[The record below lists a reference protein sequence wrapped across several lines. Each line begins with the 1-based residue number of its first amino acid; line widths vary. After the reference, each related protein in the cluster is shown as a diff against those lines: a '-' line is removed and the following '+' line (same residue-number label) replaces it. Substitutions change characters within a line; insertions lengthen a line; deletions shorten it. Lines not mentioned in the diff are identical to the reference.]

1 MTLNGWLEIV
11 ATVCLTVLFGWTLG
25 GYIAKVWEQE
35 PTPLDR
41 VLEPVEEVIYRLAG
55 IDRDQDQT
63 WLQFAFSFLAYSAM
77 GVLALYALLR
87 LQGHLPLNPEGVGG
101 MAAPLA
107 FNTAVSFATNTGWE
121 AFSGDHAL
129 SHLSQMVGLSVQA
142 FASGAAGLAI
152 AAALARSFS
161 VSRRNGIGNF
171 WINVVRAHL
180 YILLPGA
187 IVLALALAALGVP
200 ETLLNHVNVT
210 TIEGAHQ
217 SVLVGPVASQKA
229 IALLGTDSGG
239 FFSANSAHPFEDPS
253 PLSNLIETIA
263 MGALAFGCVTAFGR
277 VIYASSDAR
286 ALTAVMAVMLLAA
299 ASGIYVAEAGPTP
312 ALMAA
317 HSSGPN
323 MEGKEV
329 RFGAP
334 ASSVFAAMTTGTS
347 AGASNADLES
357 FTPAG
362 GGIAMFLMMIGE
374 ILPGGAG
381 SGLYGIIT
389 IALLAMF
396 VSGQMV
402 GRTPEYLGKKIETRE
417 IKLAVLAVLILG
429 ACILGFSAL
438 ASVSSHAL
446 ARLSTRGPHGL
457 SEILY
462 AYASS
467 SANNGSSFS
476 GLKADTPFWTITTA
490 AAMMLGRFGYV
501 IPIIAIAGSLAAKP
515 KLPPSSGT
523 FPTDGPLFVVLLSGV
538 ILIIAGLQYFPAMAL
553 GPAVEQLQM
562 NQQIQALAAK

>member
-1 MTLNGWLEIV
+1 
-11 ATVCLTVLFGWTLG
+11 
-25 GYIAKVWEQE
+25 
-35 PTPLDR
+35 
-41 VLEPVEEVIYRLAG
+41 
-55 IDRDQDQT
+55 
-63 WLQFAFSFLAYSAM
+63 
-77 GVLALYALLR
+77 
-87 LQGHLPLNPEGVGG
+87 
-101 MAAPLA
+101 
-107 FNTAVSFATNTGWE
+107 
-121 AFSGDHAL
+121 
-129 SHLSQMVGLSVQA
+129 
-142 FASGAAGLAI
+142 
-152 AAALARSFS
+152 
-161 VSRRNGIGNF
+161 
-171 WINVVRAHL
+171 
-180 YILLPGA
+180 
-187 IVLALALAALGVP
+187 
-200 ETLLNHVNVT
+200 
-210 TIEGAHQ
+210 
-217 SVLVGPVASQKA
+217 
-229 IALLGTDSGG
+229 
-239 FFSANSAHPFEDPS
+239 
-253 PLSNLIETIA
+253 
-263 MGALAFGCVTAFGR
+263 
-277 VIYASSDAR
+277 
-286 ALTAVMAVMLLAA
+286 
-299 ASGIYVAEAGPTP
+299 
-312 ALMAA
+312 
-317 HSSGPN
+317 
-323 MEGKEV
+323 
-329 RFGAP
+329 
-334 ASSVFAAMTTGTS
+334 
-347 AGASNADLES
+347 
-357 FTPAG
+357 
-362 GGIAMFLMMIGE
+362 MMIGE